1 MAWHSERG
9 SYTIEWGGLL
19 ILVALMM
26 LAMLAAGVPQA
37 LGRSVS
43 CAVHQAFGGTGAC
56 PAAPAAGAPPSAQAP
71 WNSPNPVTRATW
83 GTYVSLGDSYSAGEG
98 LGDYEPGSS
107 VHQSQCRASVFGA
120 CVYHKDPKVIVGC
133 DRSGHAYNSTVSS
146 EYTFQDGKQTW
157 ACSGSIT
164 KDIYDPNNPTCSAG
178 HASGPYGEGC
188 QANRVN
194 ANTSLIT
201 MSIGGNDAGFADDLK
216 SCYENRAK
224 LHWSQAC
231 SYEAQT
237 INTKIA
243 GIKPNLIA
251 DLKAL
256 HARAPHAR
264 IILMT
269 YPKLFPD
276 PPMGNA
282 GCITIAHVC
291 LTPADQSFF
300 NQEAVKLDDTICADA
315 QAAGVGA
322 ECINATNAFADCEIG
337 RSNPCVQAPSSHI
350 SGSTGLGINPGAYHP
365 TDRGQQILGQLI
377 DQEIANPPSGSSPP

>member
-264 IILMT
+264 IILIT
-269 YPKLFPD
+269 YPKLFRR
-276 PPMGNA
+276 
-282 GCITIAHVC
+282 
-291 LTPADQSFF
+291 PADGQRGMHHGRARLPDSGGSVVL
-300 NQEAVKLDDTICADA
+300 QPGGG
-315 QAAGVGA
+315 QAGRHDLCRCSSSRRRRASASTPRTRLPTARSAGAIHASRHPARTSAARPG
-322 ECINATNAFADCEIG
+322 
-337 RSNPCVQAPSSHI
+337 
-350 SGSTGLGINPGAYHP
+350 SGSTLAP
-365 TDRGQQILGQLI
+365 TTR
-377 DQEIANPPSGSSPP
+377 PTVVSRSSAS